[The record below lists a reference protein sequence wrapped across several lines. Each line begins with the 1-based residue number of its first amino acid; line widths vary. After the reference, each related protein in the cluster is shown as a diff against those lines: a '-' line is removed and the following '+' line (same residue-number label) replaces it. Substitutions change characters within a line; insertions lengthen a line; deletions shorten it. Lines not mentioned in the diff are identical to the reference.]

1 MSEET
6 MTSDNTESGSN
17 LTISEATTAFEGML
31 STPEVEETEVEL
43 EAEETEEVEEV
54 EEAEDDT
61 EDDSENEEEVEE
73 VEEEQTFTVK
83 AAGEEKEVTLD
94 ELVTSYQLGSDY
106 TKKTQEVAEQRK
118 VIDQEAKAIIEARQ
132 VRDDYSQR
140 LKAVE
145 EFLVGSN
152 GSPEDLATM
161 KENDPI
167 GYAVKV
173 AEMTEKKDQL
183 QQVQAEQQ
191 RIAQQQQSDRSEQ
204 MQRYVEGEAQKL
216 TQSLPE
222 FSDNTKGEQ
231 IRNEIRNYGKKVGFT
246 DEELSQVYDSR
257 HVLVLHKAAQFKL
270 NMRNSLRNYGF
281 HDQEIAQLADHR
293 FLMVAKDAMSYQN
306 LKDKKPIVQKKVA
319 NAPKMVKGGAKVK
332 QNVTDKTKKQMQ
344 KLQQT
349 GSARDAAAIFENL
362 M

>member
-6 MTSDNTESGSN
+6 TTPEVGSGNDSPITIDDATS
-17 LTISEATTAFEGML
+17 AFEGML
-31 STPEVEETEVEL
+31 SAPEDSNEQPTEKEEDTQEAEVEETEVEF

-54 EEAEDDT
+54 EEAEEET
-61 EDDSENEEEVEE
+61 EDESEIEDEEE

-94 ELVTSYQLGSDY
+94 ELKKSYQLGSDY

-118 VIDQEAKAIIEARQ
+118 VIDQEAKAIIEARK
-132 VRDDYSQR
+132 VRDDYAQR
-140 LKAVE
+140 LQAVE
-145 EFLVGSN
+145 QFLVGSN
-152 GSPEDLATM
+152 DSPEDLAAM

-183 QQVQAEQQ
+183 QQVNAERQ
-191 RIAQQQQSDRSEQ
+191 RIAQEQESDRSAN
-204 MQRYVEGEAQKL
+204 MQKYVEGEAQKL

-222 FSDNTKGEQ
+222 FSDKAKGEQ
-231 IRNEIRNYGKKVGFT
+231 IRNDIRSYGKKVGFT
-246 DEELSQVYDSR
+246 DEELSSVYDSR
-257 HVLVLHKAAQFKL
+257 HVLVLHKAAQWDKL
-270 NMRNSLRNYGF
+270 QASKSG
-281 HDQEIAQLADHR
+281 
-293 FLMVAKDAMSYQN
+293 VK
-306 LKDKKPIVQKKVA
+306 KKVA

-332 QNVTDKTKKQMQ
+332 QNVTDRTKKQMQ
-344 KLQQT
+344 RLQQT

>member
-6 MTSDNTESGSN
+6 MTSDNTESGSD

-31 STPEVEETEVEL
+31 STPEDSKEQPTEKEEDTQEAEVEETEVEL
-43 EAEETEEVEEV
+43 EAEEAEEV

-118 VIDQEAKAIIEARQ
+118 VIEQEAKAIIEARQ

-140 LKAVE
+140 LKSVE
-145 EFLVGSN
+145 QFLVGSN
-152 GSPEDLATM
+152 GSPEDLAEL

-173 AEMTEKKDQL
+173 AEMTEKKEQL
-183 QQVQAEQQ
+183 QLLQAEQQ
-191 RIAQQQQSDRSEQ
+191 RIAQQQNSDRSAN
-204 MQRYVEGEAQKL
+204 MQKYVEQEAQKL
-216 TQSLPE
+216 AQSLPE

-231 IRNEIRNYGKKVGFT
+231 VRNEIRNYGKKVGFT
-246 DEELSQVYDSR
+246 DEELSSVYDSR
-257 HVLVLHKAAQFKL
+257 HVLVLHKAAQYDKL
-270 NMRNSLRNYGF
+270 MAGK
-281 HDQEIAQLADHR
+281 AG
-293 FLMVAKDAMSYQN
+293 VK
-306 LKDKKPIVQKKVA
+306 KKVA

-332 QNVTDKTKKQMQ
+332 QNVTDKQK
-344 KLQQT
+344 KLQQRLIKS
-349 GSARDAAAIFENL
+349 GDARDAASIFENL

>member
-6 MTSDNTESGSN
+6 TTPEVGSGNDSPITIDDATS
-17 LTISEATTAFEGML
+17 AFEGML
-31 STPEVEETEVEL
+31 SAPEDSKEQPTEKEGDTQEAEVEETEEEDVEF
-43 EAEETEEVEEV
+43 EAEEADNDTEES
-54 EEAEDDT
+54 
-61 EDDSENEEEVEE
+61 EDDSEIEDEEV

-94 ELVTSYQLGSDY
+94 ELKKSYQLGSDY

-118 VIDQEAKAIIEARQ
+118 VIDQEAKAIIEARK
-132 VRDDYSQR
+132 VRDDYAQR
-140 LKAVE
+140 LQAVE
-145 EFLVGSN
+145 QFLVGSN
-152 GSPEDLATM
+152 DSPEDLAAM

-183 QQVQAEQQ
+183 QQVNAERQ
-191 RIAQQQQSDRSEQ
+191 RIAQEQESDRSAN
-204 MQRYVEGEAQKL
+204 MQKYVEAEANKL

-222 FSDNTKGEQ
+222 FSDKAKGEQ

-246 DEELSQVYDSR
+246 DDELSQVYDSR
-257 HVLVLHKAAQFKL
+257 HVLVLHKAAQYDKL
-270 NMRNSLRNYGF
+270 MAGK
-281 HDQEIAQLADHR
+281 AG
-293 FLMVAKDAMSYQN
+293 VK
-306 LKDKKPIVQKKVA
+306 KKVA

-332 QNVTDKTKKQMQ
+332 QSVTDKQK
-344 KLQQT
+344 KLQQRLLQT
-349 GSARDAAAIFENL
+349 GDARDAASIFENF

>member
-6 MTSDNTESGSN
+6 MTSDSMESGSD
-17 LTISEATTAFEGML
+17 LTISEATSAFEGML
-31 STPEVEETEVEL
+31 SAPEDSKEQPTEKEEDTQEAEVEETEEEDVEF
-43 EAEETEEVEEV
+43 EAEEADDDTEES
-54 EEAEDDT
+54 
-61 EDDSENEEEVEE
+61 EDDSEIEDEEV

-94 ELVTSYQLGSDY
+94 ELKKSYQLGSDY

-132 VRDDYSQR
+132 VRDDYAQK
-140 LKAVE
+140 LQAVE
-145 EFLVGSN
+145 QFLVGN
-152 GSPEDLATM
+152 NDSPEDLATM

-183 QQVQAEQQ
+183 QQVNAERQ
-191 RIAQQQQSDRSEQ
+191 RIAQEQESDRSAN
-204 MQRYVEGEAQKL
+204 MQKYVEGEAQKL

-222 FSDNTKGEQ
+222 FSDKAKGEQ

-246 DEELSQVYDSR
+246 DDELSQVYDSR
-257 HVLVLHKAAQFKL
+257 HVLVLHKAAQYDKL
-270 NMRNSLRNYGF
+270 MAGK
-281 HDQEIAQLADHR
+281 AG
-293 FLMVAKDAMSYQN
+293 VK
-306 LKDKKPIVQKKVA
+306 KKVA

-332 QNVTDKTKKQMQ
+332 QSVTDKQK
-344 KLQQT
+344 KLQQRLLQT
-349 GSARDAAAIFENL
+349 GDARDAASIFENF